1 MGISNLWLH
10 CYRFTLAFLHTV

>member
-10 CYRFTLAFLHTV
+10 CYRFTLASLHTV